1 MCALNFFFAQ
11 KLLRKVKNWSRL
23 LKPQKLLQKLKGAQ
37 TLPNTIGTGLLGI
50 DHFTFVSLVPLP
62 LSERE
67 AGVDLVLIQNSFL
80 LL

>member
-1 MCALNFFFAQ
+1 MKSLILSCLMCALNLFFAQ

-50 DHFTFVSLVPLP
+50 DLTILHL
-62 LSERE
+62 
-67 AGVDLVLIQNSFL
+67 
-80 LL
+80 